1 MLMKFIRFKV
11 PYSQCIKK
19 WGMLGMK
26 KFISSVSK
34 VVGRVGRA
42 RAGFEVFRDFD
53 VARFGQKGYNL

>member
-26 KFISSVSK
+26 KFISSVSNENYHH
-34 VVGRVGRA
+34 
-42 RAGFEVFRDFD
+42 EVFHLTLR
-53 VARFGQKGYNL
+53 KS